1 MAKRSRVDIYSEIL
15 EALKRRGPTKITRVS
30 YAVGLPV
37 DRIKRFLTDLSSF
50 GLVKI
55 LTTEEDTSYSITHR
69 GLEFLEAYW
78 KLESFMKFLGEKKPI
93 IESPVI
99 EEEEEI

>member
-1 MAKRSRVDIYSEIL
+1 VAKRSRVDIYSEIL

-50 GLVKI
+50 GLVRV
-55 LTTEEDTSYSITHR
+55 LTDEDTSSYSITHR

-78 KLESFMKFLGEKKPI
+78 KLAGFLKFLGEKPSL
-93 IESPVI
+93 EGDSS
-99 EEEEEI
+99 EL

>member
-1 MAKRSRVDIYSEIL
+1 VSKRSRVDIYSEIL

-37 DRIKRFLTDLSSF
+37 DRIKRFLADLSSF
-50 GLVKI
+50 GLVKV
-55 LTTEEDTSYSITHR
+55 LTDEETSSYSITHR

-78 KLESFMKFLGEKKPI
+78 KLVGFLKFLGDRTTLDG
-93 IESPVI
+93 ESSDL
-99 EEEEEI
+99 

>member
-1 MAKRSRVDIYSEIL
+1 VAKRSRVDIYSEIL

-50 GLVKI
+50 GLVRI
-55 LTTEEDTSYSITHR
+55 LTGEDTMYSITHR

-78 KLESFMKFLGEKKPI
+78 KLASFLKFLGEKSAL
-93 IESPVI
+93 EGDSG
-99 EEEEEI
+99 EL